1 MNASLY
7 IFFLLNCHQWIFFFF
22 STALVSGGIITH
34 KTREIFIFS
43 ETVKIDHFRDRI
55 SDKKI

>member
-1 MNASLY
+1 MLHCTY
-7 IFFLLNCHQWIFFFF
+7 FFYLTATSGFFFFF